1 MLKELAIHALYE
13 CVTHDGVCPFVE
25 LLAVAAETAGIA
37 ERVGWMST
45 AAFHQLCFCPT
56 FGCRHV
62 SNVCSA
68 MPIAVSLFVGCL
80 LPDSINICGLCF
92 VLEDD
97 LFCACFL
104 RF

>member
-25 LLAVAAETAGIA
+25 LWAAVAETAGIA

-56 FGCRHV
+56 LGCRHI
-62 SNVCSA
+62 SIVCSA
-68 MPIAVSLFVGCL
+68 MPLAVPFFFIYGVFV
-80 LPDSINICGLCF
+80 
-92 VLEDD
+92 
-97 LFCACFL
+97 A
-104 RF
+104 